1 MTRNITAMRA
11 AGASGGLVVDDIMR
25 SLDARIPQMRMNCVR
40 LPLTVMHAA
49 VNLYRREHP
58 SPGAT

>member
-25 SLDARIPQMRMNCVR
+25 ARVYR
-40 LPLTVMHAA
+40 LAQPRKDHFS
-49 VNLYRREHP
+49 RRGFNYEMELEKWRRL
-58 SPGAT
+58 SAE